1 MVGAVSLTSWVF
13 AQNSKRSSS
22 GNQAVPTNVLPT
34 LIHKDP
40 IVQNGVQMI
49 VQGRQI
55 FRFDTFGDEAFW
67 GDALMLHLAI
77 EGANFGGV
85 GAGISPA
92 TALAL
97 GLKVD
102 ADALSQKLIQQL
114 KQGRVDLND
123 PAVTLA
129 LLKEHAVVGVKGSF
143 KSDGSLRSVGLTG
156 LERSQARRVED
167 RQFRGRSLAGSC
179 V

>member
-34 LIHKDP
+34 
-40 IVQNGVQMI
+40 
-49 VQGRQI
+49 
-55 FRFDTFGDEAFW
+55 
-67 GDALMLHLAI
+67 
-77 EGANFGGV
+77 
-85 GAGISPA
+85 
-92 TALAL
+92 
-97 GLKVD
+97 
-102 ADALSQKLIQQL
+102 LIQQL